1 VQPDPR
7 LPGGGSSPPGN
18 GRRDVR
24 RRRRRDTGVTPRALA
39 LVAAGVLISAAAGAG
54 AYFLPLLLTGVSTS
68 VASGSLPNPVLD
80 PAAAPTQPFTVLL
93 LGSDDDSKFTS
104 DRILTQSMILVRV
117 VPATKQVTMLSIPRD
132 LWVPVAGHG
141 MAKIDTAYAAGG
153 SSSAI
158 AAVQDNFKVK
168 IDDYVWVGLKGLVS
182 LIDRVGGVDVNVT
195 NPVVDDFYPADIYG
209 GNPYS
214 YSRVAVLPGYQ
225 HLDGVH
231 ALEYVR
237 SRHGDLRGD
246 FGRSAR
252 QQQVLL
258 ALKAQAKNLNVADLP
273 DLATAFQGELKT
285 SMGLDRVRAMLPLT
299 NQIGGPNIKQV
310 VLLAPYTSPAVIDG
324 QDVIVPNWAEI
335 LPLVRQAFS

>member
-1 VQPDPR
+1 MGGERRPD
-7 LPGGGSSPPGN
+7 
-18 GRRDVR
+18 GRRPDVR
-24 RRRRRDTGVTPRALA
+24 RRRRREGDITPRAVAIVLVGFLLSAAGGAAAYFFPLLETGVT
-39 LVAAGVLISAAAGAG
+39 
-54 AYFLPLLLTGVSTS
+54 ST
-68 VASGSLPNPVLD
+68 VTSGSVPDPVMNPV
-80 PAAAPTQPFTVLL
+80 ATPTQPFTVLL
-93 LGSDDDSKFTS
+93 LGSDDDSKFAS

-132 LWVPVAGHG
+132 LWVSVPGHG
-141 MAKIDTAYAAGG
+141 MAKIDTAYASGG
-153 SSSAI
+153 AQSAI
-158 AAVQDNFKVK
+158 ATVQADFHVHV
-168 IDDYVWVGLKGLVS
+168 DDYAWIGLKGLVS
-182 LIDRVGGVDVNVT
+182 LIDRMGGLDVDVT
-195 NPVVDDFYPADIYG
+195 NPVMDDFYPADIYG

-258 ALKAQAKNLNVADLP
+258 ALKAQAKTLNVADLP

-285 SMGLDRVRAMLPLT
+285 SMGVDKVRALLPLV
-299 NQIGGPNIKQV
+299 NQIGGPNIHQV
-310 VLLAPYTSPAVIDG
+310 VLLPPYTSSAVIEG
-324 QDVIVPNWAEI
+324 QDVIVPDWNQI
-335 LPLVRQAFS
+335 LPLVRQSFS